1 VGCLLRIVWYP
12 YGSFW
17 WVLYGLII
25 KKKPWIEIQP
35 DLQLAVFV
43 SAVWALVYF
52 VLLG

>member
-1 VGCLLRIVWYP
+1 MWVVYLELFGIPMAVF
-12 YGSFW
+12 G

-25 KKKPWIEIQP
+25 KKKPWTEIQP
-35 DLQLAVFV
+35 AVFV